1 MKFLAEIISGVTL
14 SLALSLIIFS
24 CSHKKPDGRELYGI
38 HCLQCHQGNGSGV
51 PGMFPPLAGTSIIKG
66 PKENVISLL
75 IYGLR
80 SPLEVE
86 GRSYYQNMPA
96 FGYLKDSEIA
106 AILNYVRN
114 QWGNK
119 APHISVKD
127 VADVRFRKYDINL
140 SD

>member
-1 MKFLAEIISGVTL
+1 MKLLSGIISGVTF
-14 SLALSLIIFS
+14 SVVLSLIIIS
-24 CSHKKPDGRELYGI
+24 CSHKKPDGKELYGI
-38 HCLQCHQGNGSGV
+38 HCLQCHQSDGSGV

-75 IYGLR
+75 IYGFR

-86 GRSYYQNMPA
+86 GKSYYQDMPA
-96 FGYLKDSEIA
+96 FSYLKDAEIA
-106 AILNYVRN
+106 AVLNYVRN

-119 APHISVKD
+119 APRISVKD